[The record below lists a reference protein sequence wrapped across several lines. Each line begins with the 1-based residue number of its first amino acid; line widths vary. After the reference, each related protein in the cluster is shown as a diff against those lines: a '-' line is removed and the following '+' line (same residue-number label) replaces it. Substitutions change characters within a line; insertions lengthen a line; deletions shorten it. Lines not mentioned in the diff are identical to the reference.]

1 MPSFK
6 TLCFLP
12 CLQAVQQT
20 CYDVLLLDLRMPRMN
35 GVEAA
40 THIAH
45 EVPPQRQPRW
55 IFALTADM
63 LGSVEGPCRDA
74 GEGFQQCMQS
84 CSGPVG
90 LCCGLA
96 WLARLHRTQAPC
108 EEGGTPL
115 VGEEAHGGVLHHW
128 SLLLWSCCPALLTR
142 LLSSMLPSTRGP
154 HRHSLT
160 CSL

>member
-1 MPSFK
+1 MCPAHGTPGMVPPGSLPAAGRRLHQCLLVSVGMP
-6 TLCFLP
+6 LLRWQAPLACFLP

-63 LGSVEGPCRDA
+63 LSTVEGPCRDA
-74 GEGFQQCMQS
+74 GEQS
-84 CSGPVG
+84 C
-90 LCCGLA
+90 
-96 WLARLHRTQAPC
+96 
-108 EEGGTPL
+108 
-115 VGEEAHGGVLHHW
+115 
-128 SLLLWSCCPALLTR
+128 
-142 LLSSMLPSTRGP
+142 
-154 HRHSLT
+154 
-160 CSL
+160 

>member
-1 MPSFK
+1 MLLPRWQAPSVL
-6 TLCFLP
+6 TVCFLP

-63 LGSVEGPCRDA
+63 LSTVEGPCRDA
-74 GEGFQQCMQS
+74 GEQS
-84 CSGPVG
+84 CSVHVG
-90 LCCGLA
+90 LC
-96 WLARLHRTQAPC
+96 
-108 EEGGTPL
+108 
-115 VGEEAHGGVLHHW
+115 
-128 SLLLWSCCPALLTR
+128 SSPA
-142 LLSSMLPSTRGP
+142 
-154 HRHSLT
+154 
-160 CSL
+160 